1 VPEDTGQDPTDQEQD
16 STRDD
21 QQGGQ
26 VPTKE
31 DSELA
36 RARAEA
42 AKHRTELRD
51 TKKHLQELEEKLK
64 ERDDAEK
71 SELQKATEKSTVLEA
86 EINKAQEKVHRLTV
100 QNAVVVKAIK
110 LDIVDPDAAFRLLDL
125 DAVEFDGDT
134 PTNIE
139 DLLTKLVED
148 KPYLLAKGPAVR
160 APKVNPTQPATHGGG
175 KKDGPLKREDIDRMT
190 DDEIAANLDEVM
202 EVMAK
207 SGVDGK
213 T

>member
-1 VPEDTGQDPTDQEQD
+1 MPEEQGQAPTDQEQD
-16 STRDD
+16 SNRDD
-21 QQGGQ
+21 QPTGQ
-26 VPTKE
+26 APSME

-51 TKKHLQELEEKLK
+51 TKKHLQELEQKLK

-71 SELQKATEKSTVLEA
+71 TELQKATEKSTVLEA
-86 EINKAQEKVHRLTV
+86 QIAKAEEKVRRLNI
-100 QNAVVVKAIK
+100 QNAVVTKAMK
-110 LDIVDPDAAFRLLDL
+110 LDIVDPDAAFRLLDI

-134 PTNIE
+134 PSNIE

-148 KPYLLAKGPAVR
+148 KPYLVSKAPAARPAKVAS
-160 APKVNPTQPATHGGG
+160 TQPATHGGG
-175 KKDGPLKREDIDRMT
+175 KKDGPLTREDVNRMS
-190 DDEIAANLDEVM
+190 DDEIAERLDDVM

-213 T
+213 G